1 MSSRDTPVDR
11 VDVRRHNL
19 SLILRLLSTAGP
31 RSRAALASATGL
43 TRATVSSLAAEL
55 LERGLIREVG
65 MEADQRLGRPATLLQ
80 VDGAHIVTMGVE
92 LGVGYTAVLVTD
104 LAGSVVY
111 ERRRPLA
118 SMSVRPDDVVSV
130 LAAEIRRALKA
141 TAANGLVTVG
151 ITVAVAG
158 VVDRR
163 TGSVIFA
170 PNLGWRDVPLLD
182 RLRSSLDTS
191 IPLSLENE
199 ANLGALAEFRNG
211 AFAGTQYLVYLIVEN
226 GVGAGIVADGR
237 VLRGAFGAAGEFGH
251 TTVRPGGEMCACGS
265 RGCLETTIGL
275 RALLGSTVPDLAIGL
290 LNDRRLSPEAKVA
303 FVIDRAKAGDPMALR
318 GLAELGEWL
327 GIGLA
332 NVVDSLNPEV
342 IVLAGILSSIAPWVL
357 ESATRVMRANTLRM
371 PTECRLETSALGFSA
386 ATLGGTLAAAE
397 QLFNDPTMQIEGI
410 QR

>member
-1 MSSRDTPVDR
+1 MSSRDAPVDR

-19 SLILRLLSTAGP
+19 SLILRMLSTQGP
-31 RSRAALASATGL
+31 RSRAALAAASGL

-65 MEADQRLGRPATLLQ
+65 MEADQRIGRPATLLQ

-92 LGVGYTAVLVTD
+92 LGVGYTAVLATD
-104 LAGSVVY
+104 LAGTVVY

-118 SMSVRPDDVVSV
+118 SMSVGPGDVVSV
-130 LAAEIRRALKA
+130 LASEIRRALKSMQ
-141 TAANGLVTVG
+141 ANDMTTVG

-163 TGSVIFA
+163 NGSVIFA

-182 RLRSSLDTS
+182 RLRSALDLA

-211 AFAGTQYLVYLIVEN
+211 ASAGTPYLVYIIVEN
-226 GVGAGIVADGR
+226 GVGAGIMADGR
-237 VLRGAFGAAGEFGH
+237 LLRGAFGSAGEFGH
-251 TTVRPGGEMCACGS
+251 TTVRPGGGLCACGS
-265 RGCLETTIGL
+265 RGCWETTIGL
-275 RALLGSTVPDLAIGL
+275 RALLGATVPDLAVGL
-290 LNDRRLSPEAKVA
+290 MGDRRLSPEAKVA
-303 FVIDRAKAGDPMALR
+303 FVMERANAGDATALR

-357 ESATRVMRANTLRM
+357 EGAARTMRANTLRM
-371 PTECRLETSALGFSA
+371 PTECRIETSTLGFSA
-386 ATLGGTLAAAE
+386 AALGGTLAAAE
-397 QLFNDPTMQIEGI
+397 ELFNDPTMEIGAAVG
-410 QR
+410 